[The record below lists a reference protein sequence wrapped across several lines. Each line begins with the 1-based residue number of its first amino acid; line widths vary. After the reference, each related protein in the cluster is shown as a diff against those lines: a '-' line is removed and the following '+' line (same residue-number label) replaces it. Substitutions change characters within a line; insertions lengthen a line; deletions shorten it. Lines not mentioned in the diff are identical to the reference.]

1 MKEWGF
7 LLQSREQ
14 NNLPI
19 VNIKLFEGKPCLDP
33 TEEEIPSRS
42 DNFFPSMNRMISGG
56 CKFDSIRKKVYDD
69 RYQATGLK
77 ISQDTL
83 HTLSGVKKQIMERV
97 YGYGGMTTWFT

>member
-1 MKEWGF
+1 VKEGRKKVWKVNGKTQDYSKMKEWGF
-7 LLQSREQ
+7 LIQSREQ

-77 ISQDTL
+77 IS
-83 HTLSGVKKQIMERV
+83 
-97 YGYGGMTTWFT
+97 